1 MKRFLLKVLS
11 LLLFVLLIDILCG
24 KFLDWCIAKG
34 GGGGS
39 MERNYYAL
47 TQTHADCL
55 IFGSSKASHHYV
67 PSVIEDALGMSAYN
81 CGQDGN
87 GIYYAYPVIS
97 TILKRYTPRCIIY
110 DLKPEFDFCQFQSD
124 ERYIAPLKIFYG
136 KYNDIDS
143 IVDRIDPTQKIK
155 MCSNLYRFNSQIT
168 SPIVGLFKSHHD
180 EMDGYLPLYG
190 SFNGPL
196 EKDSVCRPV
205 CDDQKIGLLEKL
217 IDKCKAHKVR
227 FIFVVSPSLYGENKA
242 DYEPAVELARRKH
255 VPFLFE
261 GDNKLFVGKRS
272 LFKDPPHLNDSG
284 ARLYTEYLV
293 QKLKNYESGF
303 EASER

>member
-1 MKRFLLKVLS
+1 M
-11 LLLFVLLIDILCG
+11 LLFVGLIDFVCG
-24 KFLDWCIAKG
+24 KFLDWCISTG

-67 PSVIEDALGMSAYN
+67 PSVIEQSCGMSAYN

-97 TILKRYTPRCIIY
+97 VILRRYAPQCIIY
-110 DLKPEFDFCQFQSD
+110 DLKPEFDLYQFQND

-136 KYNDIDS
+136 KYNEIDS
-143 IVDRIDPTQKIK
+143 VVDMIDPTQKIK

-168 SPIVGLFKSHHD
+168 SPVVGLFKSHGD

-196 EKDSVCRPV
+196 EADSVIRYAY
-205 CDDQKIGLLEKL
+205 DDKKTGLLKKL
-217 IDKCKAHKVR
+217 IDKCKAHNVR
-227 FIFVVSPSLYGENKA
+227 LIFAVSPSLYRENIE
-242 DYEPAVELARRKH
+242 DYKPAVELARRNN
-255 VPFLFE
+255 VPFVFE
-261 GDNKLFVGKRS
+261 GDNALFVGKS
-272 LFKDPPHLNDSG
+272 NLFKDPSHLNDSG
-284 ARLYTEYLV
+284 AKLYTEYLV
-293 QKLKNYESGF
+293 RKLKADKSGF
-303 EASER
+303 AVSER